1 MNGFCWSLSS
11 LFKTKKYNTCRFPC
25 VLLLPLFTWSFC
37 CWWVLF
43 FFTFYGNSTIRFKF
57 LIKYDINYSVSG
69 KAQHRR
75 SQKPNHC
82 STNIQKYRDQAREDK
97 VILPCL
103 PLHHSHNWRLR
114 NHPYLYW
121 QMSRETGI
129 DMWWNTI
136 QYFYRKSFFVW
147 II

>member
-1 MNGFCWSLSS
+1 MGFVGHDHHYSRQRNTTHADFHVSCCFLCLLDLFVVGGFCFVF
-11 LFKTKKYNTCRFPC
+11 FK
-25 VLLLPLFTWSFC
+25 
-37 CWWVLF
+37 
-43 FFTFYGNSTIRFKF
+43 FYGNFTIRFKF
-57 LIKYDINYSVSG
+57 LIKYDVNYSVSG

-82 STNIQKYRDQAREDK
+82 STNIQKYRDQALEDK